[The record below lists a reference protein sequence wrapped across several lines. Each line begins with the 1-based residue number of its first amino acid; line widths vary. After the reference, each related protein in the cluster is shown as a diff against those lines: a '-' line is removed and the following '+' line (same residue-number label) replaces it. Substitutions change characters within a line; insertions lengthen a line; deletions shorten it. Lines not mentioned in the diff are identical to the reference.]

1 MTTLPSPQ
9 PTTEELLRKMM
20 LAQRE
25 TWLNI
30 ARQAMKM
37 VRQIER
43 EYGIAPERK
52 HDT

>member
-9 PTTEELLRKMM
+9 PTTDELLRRLM

-30 ARQAMKM
+30 ARQAMKQ

-43 EYGIAPERK
+43 EYGLVPEK
-52 HDT
+52 K